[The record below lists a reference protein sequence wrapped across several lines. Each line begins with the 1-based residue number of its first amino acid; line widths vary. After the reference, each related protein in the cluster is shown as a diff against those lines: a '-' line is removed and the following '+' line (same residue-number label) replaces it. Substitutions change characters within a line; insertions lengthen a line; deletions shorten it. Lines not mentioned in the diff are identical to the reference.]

1 LNANASILGWVRYI
15 EILESENFIS
25 TSAPFLLP
33 GENGR
38 GLPRKFISQL
48 MWFTTLRQAYN
59 RRLFLVSGNY
69 ILSDLDLLQFYIDE
83 RLGLLYKQISSSLSR
98 SQYIR
103 LTNRIVKISKCWGVT
118 VKVNCL
124 DINFIDDEL
133 VSHPIVRYLNDRN
146 NQIFDKIEIFG
157 NLTKDRLF
165 STEGILSLA
174 SYSKEE
180 YIPSMSLDSFY
191 VKDINE
197 IKFKIRSSVQSRA
210 FRKLMISTKVHD
222 TEG

>member
-1 LNANASILGWVRYI
+1 
-15 EILESENFIS
+15 
-25 TSAPFLLP
+25 
-33 GENGR
+33 
-38 GLPRKFISQL
+38 
-48 MWFTTLRQAYN
+48 
-59 RRLFLVSGNY
+59 
-69 ILSDLDLLQFYIDE
+69 
-83 RLGLLYKQISSSLSR
+83 
-98 SQYIR
+98 
-103 LTNRIVKISKCWGVT
+103 

-174 SYSKEE
+174 SYSQEE